1 MRKALL
7 VFALVA
13 FLATGTVFAE
23 LTGVGE
29 PTVSGSVSTTFGYDL
44 DNEGH
49 GIANDASLTLTLPLL
64 DGTMTKGGD
73 EGMYGEIT
81 VKEIGFQLREG
92 EFYDVEEDDTST
104 DASILAAS
112 LSAKLVLNDLF
123 VGLGNP
129 D

>member
-44 DNEGH
+44 DAEASGFY
-49 GIANDASLTLTLPLL
+49 NDSSLTLTLPLL
-64 DGTMTKGGD
+64 DGSSTKGGD
-73 EGMYGEIT
+73 DGMYGEIT
-81 VKEIGFQLREG
+81 VEKIGWQLTDG
-92 EFYDVEEDDTST
+92 GFYDVDEDATWDEGG
-104 DASILAAS
+104 A
-112 LSAKLVLNDLF
+112 
-123 VGLGNP
+123 LG
-129 D
+129 

>member
-44 DNEGH
+44 DDEASGFV
-49 GIANDASLTLTLPLL
+49 NDSSLTLTLPLL
-64 DGTMTKGGD
+64 DGSMTKGGD
-73 EGMYGEIT
+73 DGMYGEIT
-81 VKEIGFQLREG
+81 VDGIGWQLNNDG
-92 EFYDVEEDDTST
+92 FYDVDEDADDTT
-104 DASILAAS
+104 TGELDASI
-112 LSAKLVLNDLF
+112 SAKLVINDLY
-123 VGLGNP
+123 VKLGNP
-129 D
+129 